1 MPENKD
7 RFEPVKSKAGKSTT
21 KRVAMF
27 IFGAAGALFVLV
39 AAAIINS
46 DDAIQSSNV
55 PSEIIKAS
63 RASPVLLPPPP
74 QEPQPEP
81 EPEDAGGQLQQAQ
94 QNQPEQPQ
102 VQQVQQPVVQP
113 QQVAPAYIPAPA
125 QVRRPAINRNFT
137 TDRRRDAQTQRM
149 QAASSPTAI
158 DGFTRRE
165 EPNALN
171 NVNNNNAVNAQGGIN
186 VGIDQQNGISV
197 NAPGIGPSG
206 LQPVDTLGLMQQQ
219 QANSMGGLGGLGGNN
234 SNGAESTQDANGWM
248 RKEAFLRQALPN
260 AYSQH
265 TRVFPVSAYE
275 LKAGSLLPC
284 VLISGINSDMPGNLI
299 AHVSENVWDTS
310 TGHYLLIPRGS
321 RLIGTY
327 DHQISYGQNRV
338 LVIWNRL
345 IFPDGSSLLLDNLQG
360 ADQGGYAG
368 FKARVDRHLGSL
380 ITSAL
385 MVSLLG
391 AGVELASNN
400 RNSNNNNSSR
410 KNVGDILAERT
421 TTAIAQALTQI
432 ITKNMNRQPTLT
444 VRPGYRFT
452 VFIQHDIV
460 FPRIWSEAQGR

>member
-21 KRVAMF
+21 RRVAMF

-102 VQQVQQPVVQP
+102 VQQVQQQPVTQP

-171 NVNNNNAVNAQGGIN
+171 NVNNNAVNAQSGIN
-186 VGIDQQNGISV
+186 VGIDQQNGI
-197 NAPGIGPSG
+197 
-206 LQPVDTLGLMQQQ
+206 Q
-219 QANSMGGLGGLGGNN
+219 
-234 SNGAESTQDANGWM
+234 
-248 RKEAFLRQALPN
+248 
-260 AYSQH
+260 
-265 TRVFPVSAYE
+265 
-275 LKAGSLLPC
+275 
-284 VLISGINSDMPGNLI
+284 
-299 AHVSENVWDTS
+299 
-310 TGHYLLIPRGS
+310 
-321 RLIGTY
+321 
-327 DHQISYGQNRV
+327 
-338 LVIWNRL
+338 
-345 IFPDGSSLLLDNLQG
+345 
-360 ADQGGYAG
+360 
-368 FKARVDRHLGSL
+368 
-380 ITSAL
+380 
-385 MVSLLG
+385 
-391 AGVELASNN
+391 
-400 RNSNNNNSSR
+400 
-410 KNVGDILAERT
+410 
-421 TTAIAQALTQI
+421 
-432 ITKNMNRQPTLT
+432 
-444 VRPGYRFT
+444 
-452 VFIQHDIV
+452 
-460 FPRIWSEAQGR
+460 